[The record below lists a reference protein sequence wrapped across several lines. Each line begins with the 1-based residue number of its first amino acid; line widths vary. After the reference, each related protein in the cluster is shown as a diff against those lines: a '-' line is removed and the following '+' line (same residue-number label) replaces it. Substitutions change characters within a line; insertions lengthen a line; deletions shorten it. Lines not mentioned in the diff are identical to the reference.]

1 MNFIIVFTKF
11 TSNLHHTYMSLFN
24 QTTLSPAEYV
34 LKYSLI
40 YLGMRKLQDEK
51 VDKIK
56 SNEDNE

>member
-1 MNFIIVFTKF
+1 
-11 TSNLHHTYMSLFN
+11 MSLFN